1 MRSLS
6 GGIFAYLGLG
16 FEPFGDS
23 SEYLY
28 LIGWDPK
35 DGDLYVIRMKS
46 EETLMEVRRDA
57 NVQIVLQS

>member
-1 MRSLS
+1 MS
-6 GGIFAYLGLG
+6 
-16 FEPFGDS
+16 DS

-57 NVQIVLQS
+57 NVQIVLQNCV

>member
-1 MRSLS
+1 VTSLH
-6 GGIFAYLGLG
+6 IWDLVLNLIR
-16 FEPFGDS
+16 GDS

-35 DGDLYVIRMKS
+35 DGDLYVSRMKS

-57 NVQIVLQS
+57 NVQIVLQTCV